1 MTIPSGLSAQLGVA
15 EETVYGTPVTV
26 TRFYEMLDETMDC
39 DIQRIE
45 SAGLRSGVRVQRSD
59 RWVAGKKAVKG
70 DIKMELMDRSMGLW
84 FKHCLGGVA
93 SAQPDA
99 GGSPT
104 VWKHT
109 FTPGN
114 LPVGLTVQIGKPSVL
129 SVVHPFTYHGCRVNE
144 WELAGKVGEIATL
157 KASLL
162 GEDESTDIALAAA
175 SYPAAA
181 NLMTF
186 VEGSLTVGGNPMDIK
201 EFNIGGDNKLA
212 GDRYFFGSR
221 LRKQA
226 LDNGVREYTGELD
239 TEFVDLTAYNRFVN
253 GVEAALVLLFESATV
268 ISGALKFQTKVTAN
282 VRFDGETPKVS
293 GAEALEQPLAFKCL
307 GNTAATAITVDYQTT
322 DTAP

>member
-1 MTIPSGLSAQLGVA
+1 
-15 EETVYGTPVTV
+15 
-26 TRFYEMLDETMDC
+26 ML
-39 DIQRIE
+39 
-45 SAGLRSGVRVQRSD
+45 
-59 RWVAGKKAVKG
+59 
-70 DIKMELMDRSMGLW
+70 
-84 FKHCLGGVA
+84 
-93 SAQPDA
+93 
-99 GGSPT
+99 
-104 VWKHT
+104 
-109 FTPGN
+109 N
-114 LPVGLTVQIGKPSVL
+114 
-129 SVVHPFTYHGCRVNE
+129 VVHPFNYHGCRVNE

-322 DTAP
+322 DTAPQGVHVNPDDRITDEQRNRLDVIAAVYNWLNVEVTSTDLVSIAHWIATGSNVYGIGTSETVELETNDTASWSPAVD